1 MNSSII
7 KQLVQNELARAEPF
21 RNFHGITLDNIR
33 SFMVEPFPVR
43 TDLDDRETGPRDMW
57 VVLQECLVPA
67 QGYVVVYDPQ
77 NKSWGIAEHTDDNT
91 YVLVTSAAS
100 LAEAISD
107 M

>member
-1 MNSSII
+1 
-7 KQLVQNELARAEPF
+7 
-21 RNFHGITLDNIR
+21 
-33 SFMVEPFPVR
+33 
-43 TDLDDRETGPRDMW
+43 MW